1 MDEHATGEHAY
12 EQSFRQRAENYL
24 EEQGGRLRGYSEYS
38 SEELLHELQVH
49 QIELELQNEEL
60 KNSQYSLQQ
69 ERAKYTTLF
78 NLAPVGYFALDKQG
92 YIQEMNYAAEH
103 ILDRKLDT
111 VSGSKFTDYIL
122 PGDQDL
128 FYFHFQDIL
137 RYGKGKPRELRL
149 IKPDGSSFFV
159 RIQSTT
165 IKAATEGI
173 SIFLAVIDITEM
185 IDAQNRLKAAKVEAE
200 AASRAK
206 SQFLANMSHE
216 IRTPMNGILG
226 MLEIAM
232 MTDLPPEQM
241 DHLKL
246 AKSSADNL
254 LSILNDILD
263 LSKIEAKKLSLQSVE
278 FEPAEVITG
287 AARLLSVSAW
297 RKGVELVAAVDPKL
311 PDKLIGDPVRLK
323 QVLFNLLS
331 NAVKFTDEGEIQIQ
345 VLRETGAAPGNVRIK
360 FLCRDSGIGIP
371 PQKIDRL
378 FKSFTQADEATTR
391 KYGGTGLGL
400 AISAKLIEMM
410 GGSVHVDSTEGRGST
425 FSFTLDFP
433 FPQESRTEQ
442 VEPPNL
448 PITQVLLAEKH
459 ELSYRVMKM
468 YLEALGLSVVDI
480 PLKKMKSNELAQF
493 KKKIEG
499 MVDPEEQLALLSGT
513 SEELDLLLSQFKQDA
528 ILSKIPVAIACYP
541 PECGDVRGRLASY
554 KLRRVIEKPV
564 SQADLRSVIQ
574 ELFSPETVNNE
585 QITETPPDPSDEF
598 APTVLVA
605 EDNDINMQVISD
617 YLGQKQWKLIE
628 CRNGKEAIEQYLTHA
643 AEIDAV
649 LMDIQMPI
657 MDGYDAIKKLRN
669 EAGEAGARVPIIAMT
684 AYAMSSDRERC
695 YRVGADDY
703 ITKPIPSMENLAAL
717 IERNINNPGSSNAQ
731 EVLSAGGAGA
741 KVVVAEDENI
751 NRLFVKRILQK
762 EGYEV
767 FEAKEGEGALA
778 LVYKELPD
786 LLILDLKLPKRDGLS
801 IVKELFESPRTASIP
816 ILIISGRSAEEVENE
831 NLPQN
836 VAGFVSKPVDSS
848 TLLEYIKNSL
858 NRKVNHE

>member
-1 MDEHATGEHAY
+1 MDEHTTGEHAY

-60 KNSQYSLQQ
+60 KNSQYRLQQ

-78 NLAPVGYFALDKQG
+78 NLAPVGFFALDKQG
-92 YIQEMNYAAEH
+92 YVKEMNYAAEH
-103 ILDRKLDT
+103 MLDRKLDT
-111 VSGSKFTDYIL
+111 VSGSKFTDYIF

-185 IDAQNRLKAAKVEAE
+185 IDAHNRLKAAKTEAE

-232 MTDLPPEQM
+232 MSDLPPEQM

-278 FEPAEVITG
+278 FEPGEVIIG
-287 AARLLSVSAW
+287 AARLLSVTAW

-311 PDKLIGDPVRLK
+311 PDKLIGDPIRLK

-345 VLRETGAAPGNVRIK
+345 VLRESGAESGKVRIK
-360 FLCRDSGIGIP
+360 FLCQDSGIGIP

-400 AISAKLIEMM
+400 AISAKLVEMM
-410 GGSVHVDSTEGRGST
+410 GGSIQVDSTEGRGST
-425 FSFTLDFP
+425 FSFALDLQLP
-433 FPQESRTEQ
+433 HAARTKRREQQE
-442 VEPPNL
+442 L

-459 ELSYRVMKM
+459 ELSSRVTKM
-468 YLEALGLSVVDI
+468 YLEALSLSVVEV
-480 PLKKMKSNELAQF
+480 PVRKLKPNELAQL
-493 KKKIEG
+493 KKKIQG
-499 MVDPEEQLALLSGT
+499 VDDPEAQLALMSGT
-513 SEELDLLLSQFKQDA
+513 SEELELLLSSFKKDSLLA
-528 ILSKIPVAIACYP
+528 KIPVAIACYP
-541 PECGDVRGRLASY
+541 PECGDFRGRLSKY
-554 KLRRVIEKPV
+554 KIRRVIEKPI
-564 SQADLRSVIQ
+564 SQFDVQVVIQ
-574 ELFSPETVNNE
+574 ELFSPESAKAERTA
-585 QITETPPDPSDEF
+585 ETAPDSADVYS
-598 APTVLVA
+598 PTVLVA
-605 EDNDINMQVISD
+605 EDNEINMRVISD
-617 YLGQKQWKLIE
+617 FFGQKEWKLIK
-628 CRNGKEAIEQYLTHA
+628 CRNGQEAIEQFLSRA

-669 EAGEAGARVPIIAMT
+669 EAGEAGSRVPIIAMT

-703 ITKPIPSMENLAAL
+703 ITKPIPSMENLARI
-717 IERNINNPGSSNAQ
+717 IERNINKPGSTEA
-731 EVLSAGGAGA
+731 EDIGPVGGEGT

-762 EGYEV
+762 GGYEV
-767 FEAKEGEGALA
+767 FEAKEGETALA
-778 LVYKELPD
+778 LIYKELPD
-786 LLILDLKLPKRDGLS
+786 MVILDLKLPKRDGLS
-801 IVKELFESPRTASIP
+801 IVRELFESPRTANIP
-816 ILIISGRSAEEVENE
+816 ILIISGRSAEEIEKE
-831 NLPQN
+831 ELPQN
-836 VAGFVSKPVDSS
+836 VTGFVSKPVDSS